1 MVTGFDRIGQFWQM
15 IKQLLIGEE
24 GLNYYRKKLQVQSR
38 NWIECDILRN
48 EKLRWLW
55 QPCCWRY
62 YRQIIHISNRHYE
75 NEKLYTDKV
84 IRIVL
89 KQLCLVFSIV
99 VYFVRITLG
108 KFIEIISKISS
119 PIQRTHVLTVSLSSY
134 LSGIIFGMIK

>member
-24 GLNYYRKKLQVQSR
+24 GLNYYRKKLQVQGR
-38 NWIECDILRN
+38 NWIEGDILRN

-84 IRIVL
+84 VHIVL
-89 KQLCLVFSIV
+89 IQL
-99 VYFVRITLG
+99 R
-108 KFIEIISKISS
+108 
-119 PIQRTHVLTVSLSSY
+119 
-134 LSGIIFGMIK
+134 